1 MASDYQLVGTIKLI
15 SDAQSFNSG
24 FTKREFVVTDE
35 DAKYPQD
42 IKFECIKD
50 KCALMDTYNEGDEI
64 KAHFNLSGRLWSG
77 AGKPEK
83 CFTSLQAWKVE
94 TVEAGMAENQAIP
107 SGPYDTMYTSD
118 ANDSGYDDIPF

>member
-42 IKFECIKD
+42 IKFECIK
-50 KCALMDTYNEGDEI
+50 
-64 KAHFNLSGRLWSG
+64 
-77 AGKPEK
+77 EK
-83 CFTSLQAWKVE
+83 CELLDGYSNGEKVNVSFNIRGNEYNGRYYVNLQAWRIEKAGGGQDQGGGGSPGGAGFAE
-94 TVEAGMAENQAIP
+94 EPPAGHGEEA
-107 SGPYDTMYTSD
+107 S
-118 ANDSGYDDIPF
+118 DDIPF